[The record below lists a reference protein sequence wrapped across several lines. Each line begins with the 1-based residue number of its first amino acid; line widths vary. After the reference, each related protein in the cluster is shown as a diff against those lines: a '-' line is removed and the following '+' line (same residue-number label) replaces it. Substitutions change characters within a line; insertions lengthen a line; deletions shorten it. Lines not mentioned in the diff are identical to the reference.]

1 MVSHRLGIWFPSRLG
16 ALLMALAAALSIA
29 IPASAWGTSSHP
41 APRQFTAMTQN
52 LYLGANLVP
61 LFGLKGQDLIEAA
74 AEAYAHMEQTNFP
87 ARAEAI
93 AREIAGKGAPV
104 AVGLQEVALWQEGPD
119 PEHLAPT
126 YDFLEILLQ
135 ALADEG
141 LPYRTAVKVDNFS
154 GALPIELDLSLWASF
169 TQRDAIIVRS
179 DLPLSM
185 LKASNPTAQ
194 NFEASFY
201 VPLGDD
207 LIEVQRGWVTV
218 DVKFRG
224 KSYRVADT
232 HLEAFDSRVRN
243 AQAVE
248 LSDSLAQSPLPVV
261 LVGDLNS
268 MPDDVTGPYGILAD
282 AGFVDS
288 WTETMGNAPGDTS
301 GQPDDLDCTLPST
314 IDHRI
319 DYVLHDEDGYVDG
332 VVGSGDV
339 VGEEPGDCTDTDPPL
354 WPSDHAGV
362 VITLAIAT
370 PES

>member
-1 MVSHRLGIWFPSRLG
+1 MKGHGFLNLLPWRFRASLVALCAAVSVAGIAQP
-16 ALLMALAAALSIA
+16 AQAALS
-29 IPASAWGTSSHP
+29 PT
-41 APRQFTAMTQN
+41 APREFTAMTQN

-74 AEAYAHMEQTNFP
+74 AKVYAHMEQTNFP

-93 AREIAGKGAPV
+93 AREIAQKGGPV
-104 AVGLQEVALWQEGPD
+104 AVGLQEVALWQQGPD
-119 PEHLAPT
+119 PAHLEPT

-135 ALADEG
+135 ALADQG

-154 GALPIELDLSLWASF
+154 GALPIRLDLSLWASF

-194 NFEASFY
+194 NFEASFF

-224 KSYRVADT
+224 KTYQVADT

-243 AQAVE
+243 AQALE
-248 LSDSLAQSPLPVV
+248 LRDSLAQSPLPVV

-268 MPDDVTGPYGILAD
+268 QPDDVTGTYGILAD

-288 WTETMGNAPGDTS
+288 WTETRGNAPGDTS
-301 GQPDDLDCTLPST
+301 GQPDDLDCSLPST

-362 VITLAIAT
+362 VIMLTIAT
-370 PES
+370 P